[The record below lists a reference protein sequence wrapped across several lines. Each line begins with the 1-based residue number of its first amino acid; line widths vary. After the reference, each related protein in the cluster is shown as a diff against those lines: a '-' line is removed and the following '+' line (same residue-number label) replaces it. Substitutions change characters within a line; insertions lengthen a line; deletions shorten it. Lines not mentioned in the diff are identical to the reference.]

1 MLEQNPCARSA
12 QRCAQR
18 SAPRSGA
25 QRPPKAGEAD
35 ATQKRH
41 FRVRHFGAMIE
52 NANKM
57 APFRTSLGE
66 ILRDFD
72 GNRVARA
79 APDVPNRRQI
89 DYKGHSDQKFRACG
103 ALAGGWPPRTPH
115 AATPL
120 RDATRDCRCRRPSP
134 RRNAGVTCES
144 ALRPERAADRASDAT
159 GTHARVG
166 LGGDAPPPVG
176 GAAAAAAARVSDL
189 DGLPQVPPAPVLA
202 PPPPRP

>member
-1 MLEQNPCARSA
+1 MLVQNPCARSA

-57 APFRTSLGE
+57 APFGTSVGE

-72 GNRVARA
+72 GIPARA
-79 APDVPNRRQI
+79 PRRMCQI
-89 DYKGHSDQKFRACG
+89 DVKLTTKGT
-103 ALAGGWPPRTPH
+103 RTK
-115 AATPL
+115 
-120 RDATRDCRCRRPSP
+120 
-134 RRNAGVTCES
+134 NF
-144 ALRPERAADRASDAT
+144 
-159 GTHARVG
+159 
-166 LGGDAPPPVG
+166 AP
-176 GAAAAAAARVSDL
+176 AAR
-189 DGLPQVPPAPVLA
+189 
-202 PPPPRP
+202 